1 MDYGRPLLADRL
13 AAEYVL
19 GTLRGPARRRFQTLM
34 TAHPALRTAVRG
46 WEARLLPLGVSIP
59 PVEPPQHLWAAIEQ
73 RAFPA
78 ARPAAAPPRGWRR
91 LGLWQGLSAA
101 GFAAVVWLLLAR
113 GPLGP
118 EPPAPLAALPPP
130 PPPRLA
136 EPPAP
141 PPPATPPLLL
151 VLDPQAAPAGRRL
164 PVLRFA
170 AALSAD
176 GRALVLRPLSEA
188 RLASNRALEL
198 WAVPAA
204 GAPRSLGLVSADE
217 GTTVLQAL
225 QVEGTSALA
234 ISLEPAGGSPT
245 GAPTGPVLAV
255 GALPPR

>member
-19 GTLRGPARRRFQTLM
+19 GTLRGPARRRFQALL
-34 TAHPALRTAVRG
+34 AGHPALRAAVRG

-59 PVEPPQHLWAAIEQ
+59 PVEPPPHVWSAIEQ

-78 ARPAAAPPRGWRR
+78 DRPATAPPRWWQR

-101 GFAAVVWLLLAR
+101 GLAAVVLLLSAR
-113 GPLGP
+113 SPLAP
-118 EPPAPLAALPPP
+118 EPPAPLAEAP

-136 EPPAP
+136 ELPAAP
-141 PPPATPPLLL
+141 PPASPPLLL

-176 GRALVLRPLSEA
+176 GRALVLRPLTEA
-188 RLASNRALEL
+188 RLAPDRALEL

-204 GAPRSLGLVSADE
+204 GAPRSLGLVSVDD